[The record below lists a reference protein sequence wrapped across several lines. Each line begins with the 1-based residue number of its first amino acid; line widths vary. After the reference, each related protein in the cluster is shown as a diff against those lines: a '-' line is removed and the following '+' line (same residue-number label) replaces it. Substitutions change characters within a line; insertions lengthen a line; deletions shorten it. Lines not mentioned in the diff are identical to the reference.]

1 MTAENTSG
9 NLDRKVILTF
19 PFDPWIPI
27 ANENVLL
34 PPPGDNLTSVNYG
47 PASLEGTYPYTNTP
61 DHWQDTVHAYIMEKN
76 VVGGVYAGTASAN
89 HFGGHAKSRDPRTV
103 GEMTIANEFEL
114 DVNQLTHTFQSL
126 TAVAPLPG
134 MPNTDNNREQRQT
147 VQLNSFAID
156 LGMMREIIS
165 VQGILIDRKENP
177 SSSSGHHIRRQHL
190 LDMVRAQYAFLR
202 EFDVKDTDA
211 WLNIN
216 KFPAL
221 TIGPIYDRTTDAD
234 GDTKYTGDQPSDDIR
249 GTEHSGP
256 DRAGPN
262 DPKYAFR
269 SITPAGVAQ
278 NLDVSRRESSRG
290 AISVARSWDFKPTY
304 KGRNRY
310 RGLIRRA
317 NVRNEGGRPDIWT
330 FNFEFVVIKNEMQQR
345 IV

>member
-1 MTAENTSG
+1 MTAENTAG
-9 NLDRKVILTF
+9 NLDRKIILTF
-19 PFDPWIPI
+19 PFDPWIPA
-27 ANENVLL
+27 ANKDVLED
-34 PPPGDNLTSVNYG
+34 PPTNEGMFGITNYG
-47 PASLEGTYPYTNTP
+47 PASLAVYNSKAKPQL
-61 DHWQDTVHAYIMEKN
+61 WQDTVNDYIMAKTT
-76 VVGGVYAGTASAN
+76 VGGTYANQTSADWWTNSGTV
-89 HFGGHAKSRDPRTV
+89 DPRTA
-103 GEMTIANEFEL
+103 GEMTLANEFEL

-134 MPNTDNNREQRQT
+134 MPNTDNNKQQRKT
-147 VQLNSFAID
+147 TQLNSFAID

-165 VQGILIDRKENP
+165 VQGILIDRTESP

-202 EFDVKDTDA
+202 ESDPEDTDA

-221 TIGPIYDRTTDAD
+221 TIGPIYDRTAGNDQL
-234 GDTKYTGDQPSDDIR
+234 YTGDQPSDDVR
-249 GTEHSGP
+249 GTEHDGP
-256 DRAGPN
+256 DLAANRSVSAAGTAQQKSASVDN
-262 DPKYAFR
+262 QSVR
-269 SITPAGVAQ
+269 S
-278 NLDVSRRESSRG
+278 
-290 AISVARSWDFKPTY
+290 SWDFTPTY

>member
-9 NLDRKVILTF
+9 NLDRKIILTF
-19 PFDPWIPI
+19 PFDPWIPA
-27 ANENVLL
+27 ANKTVLEAPPENK
-34 PPPGDNLTSVNYG
+34 TSGTNYG
-47 PASLEGTYPYTNTP
+47 PASLDVYNRMATP
-61 DHWQDTVHAYIMEKN
+61 QHWQDTVNEYIMEKS
-76 VVGGVYAGTASAN
+76 VVGSTYANRSTNFWWTNSGPV
-89 HFGGHAKSRDPRTV
+89 DPRTA
-103 GEMTIANEFEL
+103 GEMTLANEFEL

-134 MPNTDNNREQRQT
+134 IPNTDNNKQQRKT
-147 VQLNSFAID
+147 TQLNTFAID

-165 VQGILIDRKENP
+165 VQGILVDRKEHP
-177 SSSSGHHIRRQHL
+177 SSTSGHHMRRQHL

-202 EFDVKDTDA
+202 ESDPEDTDA

-221 TIGPIYDRTTDAD
+221 TIGPIYDRTAGNDD
-234 GDTKYTGDQPSDDIR
+234 LYTGDQPSDDIR
-249 GTEHSGP
+249 GTEHDGP
-256 DRAGPN
+256 DLATSGTLS
-262 DPKYAFR
+262 A
-269 SITPAGVAQ
+269 A
-278 NLDVSRRESSRG
+278 RG
-290 AISVARSWDFKPTY
+290 AQIRASDSEGKAVRSSWDFTPTY

>member
-9 NLDRKVILTF
+9 NLDRKIILTF
-19 PFDPWIPI
+19 PFDPWIPG
-27 ANENVLL
+27 ANKTVLED
-34 PPPGDNLTSVNYG
+34 PPTNQMSPINYG
-47 PASLEGTYPYTNTP
+47 PSSLGVYLEMATP
-61 DHWQDTVHAYIMEKN
+61 QHWQDTVNEYIMAKS
-76 VVGGVYAGTASAN
+76 VVGSTYANRSTEFWWTNSGTV
-89 HFGGHAKSRDPRTV
+89 DPRTA
-103 GEMTIANEFEL
+103 GEMTLANEFEL

-134 MPNTDNNREQRQT
+134 MPNTDNNKQQRKT
-147 VQLNSFAID
+147 TQLNTFAID

-165 VQGILIDRKENP
+165 VQGILIDRTENP

-202 EFDVKDTDA
+202 EFDPEDTDA
-211 WLNIN
+211 WMNIN

-221 TIGPIYDRTTDAD
+221 TIGPIYDRIGG
-234 GDTKYTGDQPSDDIR
+234 GDQFYTGDQPSDDIR
-249 GTEHSGP
+249 GTEHDGP
-256 DRAGPN
+256 DRNPTTGQVTAAG
-262 DPKYAFR
+262 D
-269 SITPAGVAQ
+269 AQ
-278 NLDVSRRESSRG
+278 EDDARYRISS
-290 AISVARSWDFKPTY
+290 AASISVKRSWDFKPTY
-304 KGRNRY
+304 QGRNRY

>member
-9 NLDRKVILTF
+9 NLDRKIVLTF
-19 PFDPWIPI
+19 PFDPWIPT
-27 ANENVLL
+27 ANKLVLED
-34 PPPGDNLTSVNYG
+34 PPAEQTTTTNYFGDNLR
-47 PASLEGTYPYTNTP
+47 AYTKRATP
-61 DHWQDTVHAYIMEKN
+61 QHWQDTVSEHIMEKN
-76 VVGGVYAGTASAN
+76 TAGGSYADQTSAY
-89 HFGGHAKSRDPRTV
+89 HFGNHSRSKDPRAA

-134 MPNTDNNREQRQT
+134 IPSRNNNMEQRQT
-147 VQLNSFAID
+147 AQLNTFAID

-165 VQGILIDRKENP
+165 VQGILVDRKEHP
-177 SSSSGHHIRRQHL
+177 SSTSGHHMRRQHL

-202 EFDVKDTDA
+202 ESDPEDTDA

-221 TIGPIYDRTTDAD
+221 TIGPIYDRTAGNDD
-234 GDTKYTGDQPSDDIR
+234 LYTGDQPSDDIR
-249 GTEHSGP
+249 GTEHDGP
-256 DRAGPN
+256 DLATSGTLSAAGGAQIRASASEG
-262 DPKYAFR
+262 KAVR
-269 SITPAGVAQ
+269 S
-278 NLDVSRRESSRG
+278 
-290 AISVARSWDFKPTY
+290 SWDFTPTY

>member
-1 MTAENTSG
+1 MTAENTAG
-9 NLDRKVILTF
+9 NLDRKIILTF
-19 PFDPWIPI
+19 PFDPWLPA
-27 ANENVLL
+27 ANKTVLED
-34 PPPGDNLTSVNYG
+34 PPVDRISTTNYG
-47 PASLEGTYPYTNTP
+47 PSSLDAYTGKATP
-61 DHWQDTVHAYIMEKN
+61 QHWQDTVNEYIMAKT
-76 VVGGVYAGTASAN
+76 VVGGSYAQGATTHWWTSSHVAT
-89 HFGGHAKSRDPRTV
+89 DPRTA
-103 GEMTIANEFEL
+103 GEMTLANEFEL

-126 TAVAPLPG
+126 TVVAPLPG
-134 MPNTDNNREQRQT
+134 IPNTDNNKQQRKT
-147 VQLNSFAID
+147 TQLNSFAID

-165 VQGILIDRKENP
+165 VQGILIDRTESP

-202 EFDVKDTDA
+202 ESDPEDTDA

-221 TIGPIYDRTTDAD
+221 TIGPIYDRTAGNDQL
-234 GDTKYTGDQPSDDIR
+234 YTGDQPSDDVR
-249 GTEHSGP
+249 GTEHDGP
-256 DRAGPN
+256 DLAANRSVTAAGTAQQKSASVDN
-262 DPKYAFR
+262 QSVR
-269 SITPAGVAQ
+269 S
-278 NLDVSRRESSRG
+278 
-290 AISVARSWDFKPTY
+290 SWDFTPTY

>member
-9 NLDRKVILTF
+9 NLDRKIILTF
-19 PFDPWIPI
+19 PFDPWIPG
-27 ANENVLL
+27 ANKTVLED
-34 PPPGDNLTSVNYG
+34 PPTNQMSPINYG
-47 PASLEGTYPYTNTP
+47 PSSLGVYLDMATP
-61 DHWQDTVHAYIMEKN
+61 QHWKDTVNEYIMAKS
-76 VVGGVYAGTASAN
+76 VVGSTYANRSTEFWWTNSGTV
-89 HFGGHAKSRDPRTV
+89 DPRTA
-103 GEMTIANEFEL
+103 GEMTLANEFEL

-134 MPNTDNNREQRQT
+134 MPNTDNNKQQRKT
-147 VQLNSFAID
+147 TQLNSFAID

-165 VQGILIDRKENP
+165 VQGILIDRTESP

-202 EFDVKDTDA
+202 ELDPEDTDA

-221 TIGPIYDRTTDAD
+221 TIGPVYDRTTASDV
-234 GDTKYTGDQPSDDIR
+234 DTFYTGDQPSDDIR
-249 GTEHSGP
+249 GTEHADADFTSGTLS
-256 DRAGPN
+256 A
-262 DPKYAFR
+262 
-269 SITPAGVAQ
+269 AGVAQ
-278 NLDVSRRESSRG
+278 RTAANVADPKE
-290 AISVARSWDFKPTY
+290 SVASSWDFTPTY

>member
-9 NLDRKVILTF
+9 NLNRKIILTF
-19 PFDPWIPI
+19 PFDPWIPT
-27 ANENVLL
+27 ANSTVLED
-34 PPPGDNLTSVNYG
+34 PPTNSWVETDNRGSYG
-47 PASLEGTYPYTNTP
+47 PDSLDAYTYMARPG
-61 DHWQDTVHAYIMEKN
+61 HWQDKVSNHIMSKN
-76 VVGGVYAGTASAN
+76 VVGGTYVGQASTV
-89 HFGGHAKSRDPRTV
+89 HFGNHAKSRDPRAA

-134 MPNTDNNREQRQT
+134 IPNTDNNKEQRQT

-202 EFDVKDTDA
+202 EFDREDTDA

-221 TIGPIYDRTTDAD
+221 TIGPVYDRVAGVDSL
-234 GDTKYTGDQPSDDIR
+234 YTGDQPSDDIR
-249 GTEHSGP
+249 GTEHDGP
-256 DRAGPN
+256 DRLTTSVLTAAGQ
-262 DPKYAFR
+262 
-269 SITPAGVAQ
+269 AQ
-278 NLDVSRRESSRG
+278 ELDASRRISNRG
-290 AISVARSWDFKPTY
+290 ATTVARSWDFQPTY
-304 KGRNRY
+304 QGRNRY

>member
-1 MTAENTSG
+1 MTAENTAG
-9 NLDRKVILTF
+9 NLDRKIILTF
-19 PFDPWIPI
+19 PFDPWIPAANKEVLEDPPTNLAMFTVTNATPYNSI
-27 ANENVLL
+27 AKPQL
-34 PPPGDNLTSVNYG
+34 
-47 PASLEGTYPYTNTP
+47 
-61 DHWQDTVHAYIMEKN
+61 WQDTVSDYIMAKTI
-76 VVGGVYAGTASAN
+76 VGGTYAGEATSSWWTN
-89 HFGGHAKSRDPRTV
+89 SGTVDPRTA
-103 GEMTIANEFEL
+103 GEMTLANEFEL

-134 MPNTDNNREQRQT
+134 IPSTDNNKQQRKT
-147 VQLNSFAID
+147 TQLNTFAID

-165 VQGILIDRKENP
+165 VQGILVDRKEHP
-177 SSSSGHHIRRQHL
+177 SSTSGHHMRRQHL

-202 EFDVKDTDA
+202 ESDPEDTDA

-221 TIGPIYDRTTDAD
+221 TIGPIYDRTAGNDD
-234 GDTKYTGDQPSDDIR
+234 LYTGDQPSDDIR
-249 GTEHSGP
+249 GTEHDGP
-256 DRAGPN
+256 DLATSGTLSAAGGAQIRASASEG
-262 DPKYAFR
+262 KAVR
-269 SITPAGVAQ
+269 S
-278 NLDVSRRESSRG
+278 
-290 AISVARSWDFKPTY
+290 SWDFTPTY

>member
-9 NLDRKVILTF
+9 NLDRKIILTF
-19 PFDPWIPI
+19 PFDPWIPG
-27 ANENVLL
+27 ANKTVLED
-34 PPPGDNLTSVNYG
+34 PPTNQMSPINYG
-47 PASLEGTYPYTNTP
+47 PSSLGVYLEMATP
-61 DHWQDTVHAYIMEKN
+61 QHWQDTVNEYIMAKS
-76 VVGGVYAGTASAN
+76 VVGSTYANAINWWTNAGA
-89 HFGGHAKSRDPRTV
+89 GGDPRTT
-103 GEMTIANEFEL
+103 GEMTLANEFEL

-134 MPNTDNNREQRQT
+134 MPNTDNNKQQRKT
-147 VQLNSFAID
+147 TQLNSFAID

-165 VQGILIDRKENP
+165 VQGILIDRTESP

-202 EFDVKDTDA
+202 ESDPEDTDA

-221 TIGPIYDRTTDAD
+221 TIGPIYDRTAGNDQL
-234 GDTKYTGDQPSDDIR
+234 YTGDQPSDDVR
-249 GTEHSGP
+249 GTEHDGP
-256 DRAGPN
+256 DLAANRSVTAAGTAQQKSASVDN
-262 DPKYAFR
+262 QSVR
-269 SITPAGVAQ
+269 S
-278 NLDVSRRESSRG
+278 
-290 AISVARSWDFKPTY
+290 SWDFTPTY